1 MFADHFI
8 GTSITENI
16 IAHFK
21 AYHPM
26 PAVEE
31 DEEKEE
37 GDCECTHSIWHIL
50 NGQTYF
56 NQTLTAEKLTELK
69 ANWEMLGK

>member
-1 MFADHFI
+1 
-8 GTSITENI
+8 
-16 IAHFK
+16 
-21 AYHPM
+21 M

-69 ANWEMLGK
+69 ANWDMLGK